1 MKKTVVQG
9 IFLTVACF
17 FTLSLPAQGYTEVAS
32 VFSEYFPLKTG
43 AETFPGSRSGLNAL
57 IPVAVQKEKGRYLL
71 AGANVEFIRFGH
83 APESFGVDRFYGIA
97 PVLGYGGPLRG
108 RWKITAILSPFWNS
122 DFKTGGGNALRFAA
136 YARFLRQA
144 NESFSWRIT
153 AGYRQQYFG
162 PHYILLA
169 GIDWQAGERWRL
181 FGDLPQ
187 NFTVAYRMGGRLRAG
202 LGLLANLTSYNI
214 SGLRRYFRYSYAH
227 AGPFVEY
234 NLFKNIV
241 LRGEIDYSLTRRYE
255 AYYEGDKPDATLIFL
270 QIGEKPAPISSPLE
284 KGVVLRASVSYR
296 APNG

>member
-1 MKKTVVQG
+1 MKKTVAQG
-9 IFLTVACF
+9 ILLTVACLF
-17 FTLSLPAQGYTEVAS
+17 ALSLPGQGYTEVAS
-32 VFSEYFPLKTG
+32 AFTEYFPLKTG

-57 IPVAVQKEKGRYLL
+57 IPFAIRKEKENYLL

-83 APESFGVDRFYGIA
+83 APESFGVDRFYGIS
-97 PVLGYGGPLRG
+97 PVLGYTESISG

-122 DFKTGGGNALRFAA
+122 DFKTGGGNALRFAGF
-136 YARFLRQA
+136 ARLARQL

-187 NFTVAYRMGGRLRAG
+187 NFTVAYGVSARVRAG
-202 LGLLANLTSYNI
+202 LGLVANLMSYHI

-241 LRGEIDYSLTRRYE
+241 LRGDIDYSFTRKYE
-255 AYYEGDKPDATLIFL
+255 VYYEGDKSDATLIFFR
-270 QIGEKPAPISSPLE
+270 IGEKPAPVSSPLE
-284 KGVVLRASVSYR
+284 KGVVLRASLSYR
-296 APNG
+296 VSNN